1 MVYGESRFRRCLSLC
16 VSLSASW
23 WSGALGVCAGLGRLV
38 MVAVRRDG
46 GHYYTTG
53 LEQQRA
59 KRPRGDGMAA
69 TTAYAVGP
77 IESTRQLFRRSTA
90 PGVSEWSG
98 LMLGV
103 VPTGTFWWRDGWAR
117 VVVYERQLVAAGG
130 AGQGTP
136 RRRHGRAGLSL
147 AGAGLVLPQG
157 GGPAGDVGWEPTVT
171 MLGELG
177 YGPDQACRPCRPRS
191 LQPPAIGKSLRV

>member
-1 MVYGESRFRRCLSLC
+1 MSFASGVACLSLAL
-16 VSLSASW
+16 SLSLCLWRW
-23 WSGALGVCAGLGRLV
+23 WTGDTGSGFALGWAGGDSDCSQRW
-38 MVAVRRDG
+38 RQ
-46 GHYYTTG
+46 YYTTG
-53 LEQQRA
+53 LERQRA

-90 PGVSEWSG
+90 PGESEWSG

-103 VPTGTFWWRDGWAR
+103 VPTGTSGGGNGWAR

-136 RRRHGRAGLSL
+136 RRRHGRAGLSV

-157 GGPAGDVGWEPTVT
+157 GGPACEPTVT
-171 MLGELG
+171 MLG
-177 YGPDQACRPCRPRS
+177 YGPDQACKPGLLS
-191 LQPPAIGKSLRV
+191 AKSKCGSKKNTDWCI